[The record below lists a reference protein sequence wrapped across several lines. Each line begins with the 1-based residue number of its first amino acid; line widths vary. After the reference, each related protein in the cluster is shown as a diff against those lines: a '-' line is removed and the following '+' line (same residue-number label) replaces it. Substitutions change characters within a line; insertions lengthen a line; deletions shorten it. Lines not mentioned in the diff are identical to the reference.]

1 MMRGW
6 FGALILAMCATV
18 STAGEPVGI
27 IFDTDMGNDVDDAL
41 AQGML
46 HALHSRQQ
54 CKLLAVTLTKDHRLA
69 GPFVDAVNAFYG
81 RGDIPI
87 GVVKNGKTPGDSKFL
102 PLAETRDDGQLRY
115 PHKLM
120 DSKDAPDA
128 VTLLRKVLAAQ
139 PDGSVVIAQVGFST
153 NLARLLAT
161 PGDDISPLSGK
172 ELAAKK
178 VKLLSVM
185 AGAFTPIGMEQRYRE
200 YNVVEDIPSAK
211 ALVAGWPTPIVWSGF
226 EIGIALPYPH
236 QSILKDYGY
245 VKHHPL
251 SEAYTL
257 YMPPPHDRPTWD
269 LTAVLYGVFP
279 DRDYFG
285 LSPAGTVTVEDDGFT
300 AFKADENGKHRYLTL
315 SAEQRPR
322 VLEALVQLSSEP
334 PHQK

>member
-1 MMRGW
+1 MRHLCW
-6 FGALILAMCATV
+6 ALIMSLCATL
-18 STAGEPVGI
+18 TAAAEPVGI

-41 AQGML
+41 ALGML
-46 HALHSRQQ
+46 HALHTRQQ
-54 CKLLAVTLTKDHRLA
+54 CRLLAVTLTKDHRLA
-69 GPFVDAVNAFYG
+69 GPYVDAVNTFYG
-81 RGDIPI
+81 HGDVPI

-102 PLAETRDDGQLRY
+102 PLAEAQANGALRY

-120 DSKDAPDA
+120 DGKDAPDA
-128 VTLLRKVLAAQ
+128 VTLLRKTLASQ

-153 NLARLLAT
+153 NLVRLLET

-178 VKLLSVM
+178 VKVLSIM
-185 AGAFTPIGMEQRYRE
+185 AGAFTAIGNEQRYRE
-200 YNVVEDIPSAK
+200 YNVKEDIPSAK

-236 QSILKDYGY
+236 QSILQDYGY

-251 SEAYTL
+251 AEAYTL
-257 YMPPPHDRPTWD
+257 YSPPPHDRPTWD
-269 LTAVLYGVFP
+269 LTSVLYGVFP
-279 DRDYFG
+279 NRGYFG

-300 AFKADENGKHRYLTL
+300 AFKAEENGKHRYLML
-315 SAEQRPR
+315 SAEQKPR

>member
-1 MMRGW
+1 MRYVAWALMMAM
-6 FGALILAMCATV
+6 GATI
-18 STAGEPVGI
+18 STAAEPVGM

-81 RGDIPI
+81 RGDIPV

-128 VTLLRKVLAAQ
+128 VTVLRKVLAAQ

-161 PGDDISPLSGK
+161 PGDEISPLSGK

-185 AGAFTPIGMEQRYRE
+185 AGAFQPIGNEKRFCE
-200 YNVVEDIPSAK
+200 YNVKEDIPSAK
-211 ALVAGWPTPIVWSGF
+211 ALVAGWPTPVVWSGF
-226 EIGIALPYPH
+226 EIGIALPYPSK
-236 QSILKDYGY
+236 SILKDYGY

-300 AFKADENGKHRYLTL
+300 TFKADENGKHRYLTL

-322 VLEALVQLSSEP
+322 ALEALVQLSSEP

>member
-1 MMRGW
+1 MRGW
-6 FGALILAMCATV
+6 LGALILAMCATV
-18 STAGEPVGI
+18 STAAEPVGV

-102 PLAETRDDGQLRY
+102 PLAESKDDGQLRY

-153 NLARLLAT
+153 NLARLLAM

-185 AGAFTPIGMEQRYRE
+185 AGAFTPIGKEQRYRE

-211 ALVAGWPTPIVWSGF
+211 ALVASWPTPIVWSGF

-300 AFKADENGKHRYLTL
+300 TFQADANGKHRYLTL

-334 PHQK
+334 PYRN

>member
-1 MMRGW
+1 MRCWLGVW
-6 FGALILAMCATV
+6 IMAMAATV
-18 STAGEPVGI
+18 ASAAEPVGV

-41 AQGML
+41 ALGML
-46 HALHSRQQ
+46 HSLHSRGQ

-69 GPFVDAVNAFYG
+69 GPFCDAVNAFYG

-102 PLAETRDDGQLRY
+102 PLAEAKDDGQLRY
-115 PHKLM
+115 PHKLL
-120 DSKDAPDA
+120 DGKDAPDA
-128 VTLLRKVLAAQ
+128 TALLRKVLAAQ

-185 AGAFTPIGMEQRYRE
+185 AGAFQPIGKDLRYKE
-200 YNVVEDIPSAK
+200 YNVVEDIASAK

-226 EIGIALPYPH
+226 EIGIALAYPH
-236 QSILKDYGY
+236 QSILHDYGY

-269 LTAVLYGVFP
+269 LTAVLYGVMP
-279 DRDYFG
+279 DRGYFG
-285 LSPAGTVTVEDDGFT
+285 LSIPGTVKVEDDGFT
-300 AFKADENGKHRYLTL
+300 TFTSDGKGQHRYLTL
-315 SAEQRPR
+315 SAEQRAR

>member
-1 MMRGW
+1 M
-6 FGALILAMCATV
+6 AMAATV
-18 STAGEPVGI
+18 SAAEPVGI

-41 AQGML
+41 ALGML
-46 HALHSRQQ
+46 HSLHSRGQ
-54 CKLLAVTLTKDHRLA
+54 CKLLAVTLTKDHKLA
-69 GPFVDAVNAFYG
+69 GPFCDAVNAFYG

-102 PLAETRDDGQLRY
+102 PLAEAKDDGQLRY
-115 PHKLM
+115 PHKLL
-120 DSKDAPDA
+120 DGRDAPDA
-128 VTLLRKVLAAQ
+128 TALLRKVLAAQ

-161 PGDDISPLSGK
+161 PGDDVSPLTGK

-185 AGAFTPIGMEQRYRE
+185 AGAFLPIGKDLRYKE
-200 YNVVEDIPSAK
+200 YNVVEDIASAK
-211 ALVAGWPTPIVWSGF
+211 TLVAGWPTPIVWSGF
-226 EIGIALPYPH
+226 EIGIALAYPH
-236 QSILKDYGY
+236 QSILQDYGY

-251 SEAYTL
+251 AEAYTL
-257 YMPPPHDRPTWD
+257 YSPPPHDRPTWD

-279 DRDYFG
+279 ERGYFG
-285 LSPAGTVTVEDDGFT
+285 LSIPGTVKVEDDGFT
-300 AFKADENGKHRYLTL
+300 TFVSDGKGPHRYLTL

>member
-1 MMRGW
+1 MRW
-6 FGALILAMCATV
+6 WIGAWIMALAATV
-18 STAGEPVGI
+18 SAAEPVRI

-41 AQGML
+41 ALGML
-46 HALHSRQQ
+46 HSLHSRGQ
-54 CKLLAVTLTKDHRLA
+54 CQLLAVTLTKDHKLA
-69 GPFVDAVNAFYG
+69 GPFCDAVNAFYG

-102 PLAETRDDGQLRY
+102 PLAEAKDDGQLRY
-115 PHKLM
+115 PHKLL
-120 DSKDAPDA
+120 DGKDAPDA
-128 VTLLRKVLAAQ
+128 TVLLRKVLASQ

-185 AGAFTPIGMEQRYRE
+185 AGAFQPIGKEQRYKE
-200 YNVVEDIPSAK
+200 YNVVEDIPAAK
-211 ALVAGWPTPIVWSGF
+211 ALVAGWPTPIIWSGF

-236 QSILKDYGY
+236 QSILQDYRY

-257 YMPPPHDRPTWD
+257 YSPPPHDRPTWD

-279 DRDYFG
+279 DRGYFG

-300 AFKADENGKHRYLTL
+300 SFKPDEAGKHRYLTL